1 MKIEIFNTLIW
12 WWIALGLIIMPL
24 QFRIAAPYGR
34 HTTLS
39 WGPMIDNRIGWF
51 VLEVPSLI
59 IFSYFIITGNGFTMD
74 FRGLLCFSFAG
85 HYIYRALIFPML
97 IRTTNKKM
105 PLTIATSAIFFNT
118 VNASFNGYWLGSLSS
133 ESGHS
138 FVIGTFQILGMI
150 LFVTGFSIHFWH
162 DRYLIRLRRE
172 TNVGYVIP
180 YGGLFKWVSCPNF
193 LGEIIEWSGF
203 AMMCWS
209 LPAFSF
215 LCWTCTNLIPRAWQH
230 HRWYREHFNDYPKS
244 RKAIIPE
251 IF

>member
-51 VLEVPSLI
+51 VMEVPSLI

-118 VNASFNGYWLGSLSS
+118 VNASFNGYW
-133 ESGHS
+133 
-138 FVIGTFQILGMI
+138 Q
-150 LFVTGFSIHFWH
+150 
-162 DRYLIRLRRE
+162 
-172 TNVGYVIP
+172 
-180 YGGLFKWVSCPNF
+180 VS
-193 LGEIIEWSGF
+193 
-203 AMMCWS
+203 
-209 LPAFSF
+209 
-215 LCWTCTNLIPRAWQH
+215 
-230 HRWYREHFNDYPKS
+230 
-244 RKAIIPE
+244 
-251 IF
+251 